1 MAQLQSITRILV
13 LGKTKREGPSLKCL
27 SDKSSLRLILSSSLD
42 GKLWSPF
49 GTYNQVHDRLT
60 EVFETKYHESEY
72 LGYSRR
78 HTWRFLTP
86 VAAIGENR
94 QQVCPVRRWKFF
106 ADRGDKIAPETVKMP
121 TLLLVE
127 DRVTSRPKNLA
138 RGHYNR
144 GAIFQNACVA
154 FCQCYTEINKLD

>member
-60 EVFETKYHESEY
+60 EVFETNITNPNISVK
-72 LGYSRR
+72 
-78 HTWRFLTP
+78 
-86 VAAIGENR
+86 A
-94 QQVCPVRRWKFF
+94 
-106 ADRGDKIAPETVKMP
+106 GDTFG
-121 TLLLVE
+121 
-127 DRVTSRPKNLA
+127 D
-138 RGHYNR
+138 
-144 GAIFQNACVA
+144 F
-154 FCQCYTEINKLD
+154 